1 MNNLSSKQMA
11 ANKLSVWFNGLRES
25 EQRLMVVGSLLI
37 AMALLW
43 VLVYQPVVAHI
54 ANQVNVKNR
63 LQSQLIEMQNL
74 AGSSVKSEFIAIQ
87 PIPDGV
93 TFSSWVDQ
101 QLREVKLQQMVNRTE
116 PIDENSISV
125 WLQGAQFDQVID
137 WLQQVAETYAI
148 QADQID
154 INVVDSSLGLT
165 NIRMRLV
172 R

>member
-74 AGSSVKSEFIAIQ
+74 AGSSVKQ
-87 PIPDGV
+87 TTLPVCLP
-93 TFSSWVDQ
+93 
-101 QLREVKLQQMVNRTE
+101 
-116 PIDENSISV
+116 
-125 WLQGAQFDQVID
+125 
-137 WLQQVAETYAI
+137 
-148 QADQID
+148 
-154 INVVDSSLGLT
+154 
-165 NIRMRLV
+165 
-172 R
+172 